1 MSSVTGCTCTVLF
14 TGHMYVYYSC
24 CVSNIMCVGADA
36 AVGGSELQIDVK
48 LIGPE
53 GKLHLQLQQQQKKQK
68 NKVTYLSVIG
78 PDSHF
83 ITRRT
88 MCLPPLCLSAGGSLR
103 RQMKTSFLYGSLPA
117 DDTSEVSLFYLHVT
131 LILITL
137 QSAQLTSNPAC
148 FISSAK
154 ISH

>member
-1 MSSVTGCTCTVLF
+1 
-14 TGHMYVYYSC
+14 
-24 CVSNIMCVGADA
+24 MCVGADA

-88 MCLPPLCLSAGGSLR
+88 MCLPPLCL
-103 RQMKTSFLYGSLPA
+103 
-117 DDTSEVSLFYLHVT
+117 
-131 LILITL
+131 
-137 QSAQLTSNPAC
+137 
-148 FISSAK
+148 
-154 ISH
+154 